1 MGAGFDL
8 KRLQHFVLLAE
19 ELNFTRAADRAS
31 LSQTAFSRSIQVLE
45 SGFTVSLFDR
55 GTRSVRLTAAGQQLL
70 AKARYLLAQSR
81 DLVREVDDIANAQG
95 GELSFGASQMAIDSV
110 VSSALPTLMQRS
122 PRLKVNVEVS
132 HWRLLKQHLE
142 QERIEF
148 FVSYPGLLRH
158 DPDFVVTPMPSVPS
172 SVFCRAQH
180 PLLSRGEPPRPH
192 DLPSYPWASVQ
203 LRDRANVDM
212 RTLFGVPVDKPLPL
226 ALACDNLLLLRQ
238 SVLGSDML
246 LFTWSSW
253 LNTDVQQGLIVDL
266 GRQLR
271 PALPKRTWQI
281 ECAIVR
287 LAGRTVSPAAR
298 RLIELMQRQAEAF
311 PGRAPGRR
319 SKST

>member
-1 MGAGFDL
+1 MSAGFDL
-8 KRLQHFVLLAE
+8 RRLQHFVFLAE
-19 ELNFTRAADRAS
+19 ELNFTRAAARAN

-45 SGFTVSLFDR
+45 AGFTVSLFDR

-70 AKARYLLAQSR
+70 AKARRLLTQSR
-81 DLVREVDDIANAQG
+81 DLVREADDIANAQG
-95 GELSFGASQMAIDSV
+95 GELSFGASQMTIDAV
-110 VSSALPTLMQRS
+110 VSSALPKLMQRS

-142 QERIEF
+142 QESIEF

-180 PLLSRGEPPRPH
+180 PLLTRGEPPRPH
-192 DLPSYPWASVQ
+192 ELPSYPWASVQ

-212 RTLFGVPVDKPLPL
+212 RTLFGVPVDAPLPL

-238 SVLGSDML
+238 AVVGSDVL
-246 LFTWSSW
+246 LFTWCSW
-253 LNTDVQQGLIVDL
+253 LKPDVQQGLIIDL
-266 GRQLR
+266 GRQLH
-271 PALPKRTWQI
+271 PTLPEQTWQI
-281 ECAIVR
+281 ECAIVQ

-298 RLIELMQRQAEAF
+298 RLIDLMLQQVQVL
-311 PGRAPGRR
+311 PGPPLGRR
-319 SKST
+319 RKPA

>member
-1 MGAGFDL
+1 MRAGIDL

-19 ELNFTRAADRAS
+19 ELNFTRAAAHAN
-31 LSQTAFSRSIQVLE
+31 LSQTAFSRSIQTLE
-45 SGFTVSLFDR
+45 SGFTVGLFDR

-70 AKARYLLAQSR
+70 AKARHLLAQSR

-95 GELSFGASQMAIDSV
+95 GELSFGASQMVIDSV
-110 VSSALPTLMQRS
+110 VSNALPTLMQRS
-122 PRLKVNVEVS
+122 PRLKVNVEVT
-132 HWRLLKQHLE
+132 HWRLLLEHLE

-158 DPDFVVTPMPSVPS
+158 DADFAVTPMPPVPS
-172 SVFCRAQH
+172 SVFCRAGH
-180 PLLSRGEPPRPH
+180 PLLNRGHAPRPH

-203 LRDRANVDM
+203 LRERASVDM
-212 RTLFGVPVDKPLPL
+212 RTLFGVPVDAPLPL

-246 LFTWSSW
+246 LFTWDSW

-266 GRQLR
+266 GRQLS

-281 ECAIVR
+281 ECAIVQ
-287 LAGRTVSPAAR
+287 LAGRTVSPAAQG
-298 RLIELMQRQAEAF
+298 LIQLMRQQAEAL
-311 PGRAPGRR
+311 PGRVRATKHARR
-319 SKST
+319 

>member
-1 MGAGFDL
+1 MR
-8 KRLQHFVLLAE
+8 RLQHFVYLAE
-19 ELNFTRAADRAS
+19 ELNFTRAAARAN

-45 SGFTVSLFDR
+45 GGFTVSLFDR

-70 AKARYLLAQSR
+70 AKARHLLAQSR
-81 DLVREVDDIANAQG
+81 DLVREVDEIANAQG
-95 GELSFGASQMAIDSV
+95 GELSFGASQMTIDSV
-110 VSSALPTLMQRS
+110 VSSALPMLMQRS

-132 HWRLLKQHLE
+132 HWRLLQQHLE

-158 DPDFVVTPMPSVPS
+158 DRDFVVTPMPSVPS
-172 SVFCRAQH
+172 SVFCRPQH
-180 PLLSRGEPPRPH
+180 PLLARGEPPRPH
-192 DLPSYPWASVQ
+192 ELPSYPWASVQ

-212 RTLFGVPVDKPLPL
+212 RMLFGVPIDEPLPL

-246 LFTWSSW
+246 LFTWCSW
-253 LNTDVQQGLIVDL
+253 LNTDVQQGQIVDL

-271 PALPKRTWQI
+271 PALPERTWQI
-281 ECAIVR
+281 ECAIVQ

-298 RLIELMQRQAEAF
+298 RLIEMMRH
-311 PGRAPGRR
+311 RAHEGAR
-319 SKST
+319 